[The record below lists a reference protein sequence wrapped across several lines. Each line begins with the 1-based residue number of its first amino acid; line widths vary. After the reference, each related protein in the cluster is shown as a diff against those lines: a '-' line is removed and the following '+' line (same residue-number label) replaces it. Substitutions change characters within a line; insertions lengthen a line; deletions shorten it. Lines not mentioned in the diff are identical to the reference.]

1 MSKLQRREILAGY
14 LLSSP
19 WIIGFILFVG
29 GPMVASVLLSLTDW
43 NLLGDPKWIGLENY
57 RTLLKDEL
65 VIQSL
70 KVTTYYAFTS
80 VPLRVILGLLLAT
93 LLNQK
98 LKLRSFFRTI
108 YYLPSISSGVAV
120 SILWVWL
127 LNSEYGLINYFLGL
141 IGIKGPAWLS
151 DSRYVI
157 PAFVLMSLWGVGGSM
172 LTYLAGLQGIPTE
185 YYEAAEVDGAGI
197 IQRFRYI
204 TLPLVSPI
212 VFFNLVT
219 GLIAALQ
226 IFTQGFIMTG
236 GGPHNSSL
244 FFVLYLYRNAFQLL
258 RMGYASA
265 LAWVLF
271 VYIFLLTL
279 LILRSSSFWVY
290 YTSPTEGK

>member
-1 MSKLQRREILAGY
+1 MHKLQRKEALAGY
-14 LLSSP
+14 LLASP

-29 GPMVASVLLSLTDW
+29 GPMIASIFLSFTDW
-43 NLLGDPKWIGLENY
+43 NLLSAPRWVGLENY
-57 RTLLKDEL
+57 RTLLEDKL
-65 VIQSL
+65 VVQSL
-70 KVTTYYAFTS
+70 KVTTYYAFTA
-80 VPLRVILGLLLAT
+80 VPLRVILGLLLAI

-98 LKLRSFFRTI
+98 IKFRSFFRTI

-127 LNSEYGLINYFLGL
+127 LNSEYGLINYFLRL

-172 LTYLAGLQGIPTE
+172 LIYLAGLQSIPTE

-197 IQRFRYI
+197 VQRFWYI
-204 TLPLVSPI
+204 TLPLVSPV

-219 GLIAALQ
+219 GLIGALQ

-258 RMGYASA
+258 KMGYASA
-265 LAWVLF
+265 LAWILF
-271 VYIFLLTL
+271 IYIFVLTL
-279 LILRSSSFWVY
+279 LILRSSSAWVY
-290 YTSPTEGK
+290 YTGSIGGK